1 MVSSFWFLLRVPH
14 MLYHRNELLFRQK
27 VSTRNIRCLS
37 GNKSGHHVYH
47 VFCDSFLTSIEL
59 AKALRNKRTF
69 FTDTI
74 MSNRR
79 LPATIKD
86 AKVDPVT
93 TYFMRQSDHLL
104 AALKGS
110 NSRCPVR
117 LLSTC
122 TAISADSSE
131 GVP

>member
-1 MVSSFWFLLRVPH
+1 MNYYLGKKFQPEISGACQGTRVVKGLFGKSSFLCR
-14 MLYHRNELLFRQK
+14 
-27 VSTRNIRCLS
+27 
-37 GNKSGHHVYH
+37 VYH

-74 MSNRR
+74 KSNRR

-86 AKVDPVT
+86 ANVDPVT
-93 TYFMRQSDHLL
+93 TYFMRQTYHLL